1 MAMPLEVYYITC
13 AGMKGL
19 ERSVRKGHPKGLGS
33 SSMKSSRNTSPK
45 VWSRLTNLKLSMFTN
60 AEKPWLGKATMDC
73 KAGESKHLLPALV
86 PVLEKMFAGTK
97 KEEEKK
103 MLSAAKSLEKL
114 VALWDEAG
122 TFLIPAEFSKRHGCW
137 KRILAA
143 LQMAEC
149 MVLGKG

>member
-1 MAMPLEVYYITC
+1 
-13 AGMKGL
+13 
-19 ERSVRKGHPKGLGS
+19 
-33 SSMKSSRNTSPK
+33 
-45 VWSRLTNLKLSMFTN
+45 
-60 AEKPWLGKATMDC
+60 MDY

-97 KEEEKK
+97 KEEKN

-149 MVLGKG
+149 MVLV